1 MSIKSSLKTL
11 VTLGKGVVGGLPDAA
26 EDRDPVELFR
36 AWLTAAEESG
46 LFLPEAM
53 SLATA
58 TPDGE
63 PSVRMVLLKEVEGRD
78 FVFYTNFRS
87 RKAAEL
93 DANPRAA
100 LCFHW
105 PVLERQVRIAGGVE
119 RIGADKSAAYFA
131 TRPRGSQL
139 GAWASRQSA
148 PLASHDELEA
158 RFRKVKERFQ
168 GVDVPLPEFWGGY
181 RLKAERIEFWQ
192 GKADRLHE
200 RLEFVREGEGWTT
213 RRLQP

>member
-11 VTLGKGVVGGLPDAA
+11 ATLGKGVIVGLPEAA
-26 EDRDPVELFR
+26 EDRDPVALFTE
-36 AWLTAAEESG
+36 WLAAAGESG
-46 LFLPEAM
+46 LFLPESM

-58 TPDGE
+58 TPAGE
-63 PSVRMVLLKEVEGRD
+63 PSVRMVLLKQVDELG
-78 FVFYTNFRS
+78 FVFYTNYAS
-87 RKAAEL
+87 RKAEEL

-105 PVLERQVRIAGGVE
+105 PVLERQVRVAGTVE
-119 RIGADKSAAYFA
+119 RLGADESAAYFA

-139 GAWASRQSA
+139 GAWASCQSA
-148 PLASHDELEA
+148 PLASHDELEK
-158 RFRKVKERFQ
+158 RFREYKERFR
-168 GVDVPLPEFWGGY
+168 GEEIPLPELWGGY
-181 RLKAERIEFWQ
+181 RLHPLRIEFWQ

-200 RLEFVREGEGWTT
+200 RLEFVRSEDGWTP